1 MAMKR
6 LLRKMVTWY
15 LVAAMLVIGITPRAY
30 AGFSSSEVIGLS
42 PAERSADLQKVRK
55 FLEMKMVGER
65 LRQLGLAPGEV
76 QSRLDQLNDQQIHQL
91 ALKVNELAVA
101 GDSGLEIIVALLVIA
116 ILVVILVYLLQ
127 HRIVIK

>member
-1 MAMKR
+1 MKR

-15 LVAAMLVIGITPRAY
+15 LVAAMLVIGITPRVY
-30 AGFSSSEVIGLS
+30 AGFSPSEVIGLS

-127 HRIVIK
+127 HRIAIK